1 MAQLNLRSASQSSIL
16 TTKGE
21 VEAENYAPD
30 MVEIDHTVEL
40 LSTHFTR
47 FMDNHMVLVGAAKP
61 EELAVHD
68 ALLAKMEL
76 AYRVVSTKRQRLRMA
91 AKEDVASVRR
101 MAEMKLDPIKL
112 PIFDGQQENWLVFKD
127 MFESLVHNRAE
138 FDPTYKLSRLRQC
151 IRADA
156 VPTVAFTLGV
166 TSSFGQSYNPR
177 RLVEAH
183 INRLLD
189 LPELPSESQRRIRDV
204 IDVVRSTL
212 RALNVMGL
220 PTDQWDAIMYP
231 IILRKLP
238 SATVA
243 HWTIKSHSDKLPELQ
258 GMLEEVE
265 TYADTLRSDSMTQ
278 QRRQQPPRSAK
289 SHMVTASVT
298 NAAAR
303 PVLNCPQCSE
313 PHRLM
318 KCQQFRSLAV
328 DQRLHLARQGS
339 LCFNCLSPGHTARE
353 CSSGLCHICKQ
364 KHNTLLC
371 KTAPLEKS
379 SGIPN
384 SGLRTSAGT
393 TTMSATSD
401 CKTGPQVLPRVD
413 AVQTLLAQSDDIVL
427 LATAIAPILNGCGEE
442 RKCRILCDMGSQVS
456 FVTESLFNELN
467 LPRNRKELVI
477 EGIGAQDKVA
487 SRGQATLTMRS
498 LYDPEL
504 SFDVHILPTIPSN
517 IPAVPVDASIHKHLE
532 DLPLADSTIHIP
544 GPIEVLV
551 GADVW
556 GMLLCN
562 GVVTNRPGQPS
573 ALQTRLGWVVLGPTS
588 PKNVAL
594 PALRNCTENANEDR
608 LDYLLERFWLQE
620 EVSPTPPKDDDCEAI
635 FRRTVSRDSEGR
647 YVVQIPF
654 HPEAPALGDP
664 YRNAL
669 RQFLRVERRLHNEPD
684 SVDNKKGRRALQS
697 SQCFPKRCINLR
709 NCKSC
714 KLDLIQLKVYTTSQQ
729 PLAVP

>member
-16 TTKGE
+16 RIKGE

-30 MVEIDHTVEL
+30 IVEIDHTVEL

-76 AYRVVSTKRQRLRMA
+76 AYRVVSTKLQWLRMA
-91 AKEDVASVRR
+91 AKEDVVSVRR

-127 MFESLVHNRAE
+127 MFESFVHNRAE

-151 IRADA
+151 VRADA
-156 VPTVAFTLGV
+156 VPMVAGV
-166 TSSFGQSYNPR
+166 YTGGYEQLWAELKRRYDNPR

-183 INRLLD
+183 CQNI
-189 LPELPSESQRRIRDV
+189 Q
-204 IDVVRSTL
+204 
-212 RALNVMGL
+212 
-220 PTDQWDAIMYP
+220 
-231 IILRKLP
+231 LP

-318 KCQQFRSLAV
+318 KCQQFHSLAV

-393 TTMSATSD
+393 TTLSATSD

-427 LATAIAPILNGCGEE
+427 LATAIAPILDGCGEE
-442 RKCRILCDMGSQVS
+442 RKFRILCDMGSQ
-456 FVTESLFNELN
+456 
-467 LPRNRKELVI
+467 ELVI
-477 EGIGAQDKVA
+477 EGIGAQGKVA

-498 LYDPEL
+498 LYDPDFEL
-504 SFDVHILPTIPSN
+504 SFDVHILPTITSN
-517 IPAVPVDASIHKHLE
+517 IPAVPVDASINKHLE
-532 DLPLADSTIHIP
+532 DLPLADSTFHIP
-544 GPIEVLV
+544 RPIEV
-551 GADVW
+551 
-556 GMLLCN
+556 
-562 GVVTNRPGQPS
+562 PGQPS

-654 HPEAPALGDP
+654 HPEAPALGDS

-669 RQFLRVERRLHNEPD
+669 RQFLRLEHRLHNEPD
-684 SVDNKKGRRALQS
+684 LRDKYMTFMREYEALGHMEETKTQHYDS
-697 SQCFPKRCINLR
+697 SSMYFIPHH
-709 NCKSC
+709 
-714 KLDLIQLKVYTTSQQ
+714 
-729 PLAVP
+729 AVTGIFEPSLE